1 MHNRFDTIKSLWSEA
16 LKLHPANFS
25 HQYIF
30 TGYGDGYVAINQIR
44 YEKNLIVLPD
54 QLIENWPAISISELE
69 LHHFESLLPHALEI
83 IVLGTGTS
91 HQFPD
96 HSLLSQVAKMGI
108 GIEIMDTKAC
118 CRTYNILVEE
128 ERRVGAVLFI

>member
-1 MHNRFDTIKSLWSEA
+1 M
-16 LKLHPANFS
+16 KLHLANFA

-30 TGYGDGYVAINQIR
+30 TGYGEGYVLINQIR

-54 QLIENWPAISISELE
+54 HLIENWSISSVQELE
-69 LHHFESLLPHALEI
+69 IQHLEGVLPHAPEI
-83 IVLGTGTS
+83 ILLGTGSQHRFPS
-91 HQFPD
+91 HTI
-96 HSLLSQVAKMGI
+96 LSQLAKLGT

-128 ERRVGAVLFI
+128 GRRVAAAILI

>member
-1 MHNRFDTIKSLWSEA
+1 M
-16 LKLHPANFS
+16 KLHLANFS

-30 TGYGDGYVAINQIR
+30 TGYGDGYVLVNQIR

-54 QLIENWPAISISELE
+54 HLIENWPVISVSQLE
-69 LHHFESLLPHALEI
+69 VQHFDYLMPHAPEI
-83 IVLGTGTS
+83 VILGTGAK
-91 HQFPD
+91 HKFPNQ
-96 HSLLSQVAKMGI
+96 SLLSQLIKMNI

-128 ERRVGAVLFI
+128 ERRVAAAILI

>member
-1 MHNRFDTIKSLWSEA
+1 MIKSLWSKA

-30 TGYGDGYVAINQIR
+30 TGYGDGYVVINQIR

-54 QLIENWPAISISELE
+54 QLIENWPIISISELE
-69 LHHFESLLPHALEI
+69 IQHFENLLPHALEI
-83 IVLGTGTS
+83 IILGTGIS
-91 HQFPD
+91 HQFPNY
-96 HSLLSQVAKMGI
+96 SLLSQVAKMGV
-108 GIEIMDTKAC
+108 GIEIMDTRAC

-128 ERRVGAVLFI
+128 GRRVGAVLFI

>member
-1 MHNRFDTIKSLWSEA
+1 M
-16 LKLHPANFS
+16 KLHLANFA

-30 TGYGDGYVAINQIR
+30 TGYGEGYVLINQIR

-54 QLIENWPAISISELE
+54 HLVEDWPILSVQELK
-69 LHHFESLLPHALEI
+69 LQHFESLLPHSPEI
-83 IVLGTGTS
+83 ILLGTGAA
-91 HQFPD
+91 HKFPD
-96 HSLLSQVAKMGI
+96 HTLLNQLAKMGI

-128 ERRVGAVLFI
+128 GRRVAAAVLI

>member
-1 MHNRFDTIKSLWSEA
+1 M
-16 LKLHPANFS
+16 KLHPANFS
-25 HQYIF
+25 QKYIF
-30 TGYGDGYVAINQIR
+30 TGYGDGYVSINQIR

-54 QLIENWPAISISELE
+54 HLIEDWPVTSVAQLE
-69 LHHFESLLPHALEI
+69 VQHFESLAQHTPEI
-83 IVLGTGTS
+83 IILGTGAK

-96 HSLLSQVAKMGI
+96 HALLGQLAKMRI

-128 ERRVGAVLFI
+128 GRRVAAALLI